1 MWIPGSDTIEGEDAA
16 RAPKGLLLMV
26 RDLVADRVEAQRQ
39 REAQRART
47 PLQLAWRQLRRY
59 KLALAGGATLIV
71 FYAMMLLAEF
81 LAPYALDFSDRN
93 LFYAP
98 PVGVHII
105 DPQGRWH
112 LRPFV
117 YAYRLVDPALRVYGP
132 DTARTYDLR
141 FFVQG
146 SPYRLFRVIS
156 TDIHLLGVDPPARLF
171 LLGSDQFGRD
181 LFSRLLYGSRV
192 SLLIGILVV
201 LITFPIGLILGGIS
215 GYYGGWIDNIIM
227 RSVEVLAA
235 FPTFYLLLTLASVLP
250 ATLSSGARLFMI
262 SAVFSLV
269 GWGGLARVIRGLVLS
284 IREVEFVLA
293 ARVAGLTDLGV
304 IVRHILPSTTSYVI
318 VAATLTIPGVILGES
333 GLSFLGVGVQE
344 PSTSWGLLLAQAQS
358 IDVLTQYPWLLMPG
372 LTIVLAIL
380 AYNFLGDGV
389 RDALDPRQ
397 RST

>member
-1 MWIPGSDTIEGEDAA
+1 
-16 RAPKGLLLMV
+16 MV
-26 RDLVADRVEAQRQ
+26 RDLVADRVEAQRE
-39 REAQRART
+39 REAARART
-47 PLQLAWRQLRRY
+47 PLQHAWRQLTRY
-59 KLALAGGATLIV
+59 KLALAGAAVLVILYTV
-71 FYAMMLLAEF
+71 MLVAEF

-98 PVGVHII
+98 PVGVHIV
-105 DPQGRWH
+105 DARGHWH

-117 YAYRLVDPALRVYGP
+117 YAYRLVDPGLRIYGP
-132 DTARTYDLR
+132 DTARPYDVHV
-141 FFVQG
+141 FVRG
-146 SPYRLFRVIS
+146 FPYRFLGLVP
-156 TDIHLLGVDPPARLF
+156 TDIHLLGVDSPARLF

-181 LFSRLLYGSRV
+181 LFSRMLYGSRV

-201 LITFPIGLILGGIS
+201 VVEFPIGMILGGIA
-215 GYYGGWIDNIIM
+215 GYFGGLRDNIIM

-250 ATLSSGARLFMI
+250 PTLTSAGRLFMI

-269 GWGGLARVIRGLVLS
+269 GWGGLARVIRGLILS
-284 IREVEFVLA
+284 IRELEFVLS
-293 ARVAGLTDLGV
+293 ARAAGLKDGKV
-304 IVRHILPSTTSYVI
+304 ITRHILPITSSYVI

-333 GLSFLGVGVQE
+333 GLSYLGLGVQE

-358 IDVLTQYPWLLMPG
+358 IEALTRYPWLLIPG
-372 LTIVLAIL
+372 LMIVLTVL